1 MNLPSSAA
9 VIGYGRMGKSHARV
23 IADLDIYL
31 DSVVDPN
38 LTGKNFLDQSEQVL
52 PVKAYSNLENLFEN
66 HVPELLVIS
75 ATAEKRANQVLSA
88 IEAGVRIILVE
99 KPVATSLLQCKMIQ
113 DACSQRRV
121 RLAVNNK

>member
-1 MNLPSSAA
+1 M
-9 VIGYGRMGKSHARV
+9 